1 MTKSQ
6 NTKNEQLTEQW
17 KKGEKM
23 IKEGMVILNTKHHP
37 CVILKVDDR
46 YCWLFA
52 KTPKGYNCNHY
63 GKWYIEDSIDR
74 GRIKRSKWC

>member
-1 MTKSQ
+1 
-6 NTKNEQLTEQW
+6 
-17 KKGEKM
+17 M

-52 KTPKGYNCNHY
+52 KTPKGYKCNHY

-74 GRIKRSKWC
+74 KTYKIVADYETWQKAVNDEVLK

>member
-1 MTKSQ
+1 
-6 NTKNEQLTEQW
+6 
-17 KKGEKM
+17 M

-74 GRIKRSKWC
+74 GAYKIVADYETWQEAVNDEVLK